1 MQRRKSRRR
10 KVIAKYLTVVVAL
23 VLITLGVEF
32 LIFGIPTDKNS
43 MLTLLFFDGMGWI
56 GIGALIG
63 GGFADNAMVGRM
75 NPAASPITGDSLSR
89 GRLQERDKELNSSL
103 GMMVVGLFFLLL
115 YVIMLGITWT

>member
-1 MQRRKSRRR
+1 MRTRKSRKR
-10 KVIAKYLTVVVAL
+10 KLIAKYLTVVAAL

-32 LIFGIPTDKNS
+32 MIFGFPADKNS
-43 MLTLLFFDGMGWI
+43 MLTLLFFDGIGWI

-63 GGFADNAMVGRM
+63 GGFADSGMVARM
-75 NPAASPITGDSLSR
+75 NPAAAPITGDSLSR

-115 YVIMLGITWT
+115 YLITLQVTWT